1 MCSRIDIKELFDNN
15 CKLCFIFN
23 QIRARVWTK
32 KEFLFV
38 LKTLGGNEMKK
49 GQCQK
54 AFIYFLSVSFLL
66 MMSGFPGAIAQAKEI
81 GLPIGEM
88 VSRGEVKF
96 EVREKVWKN
105 VDLSHFP
112 IFQGVKMKTENGT
125 SLLALANH
133 CQIEVGPNSLL
144 TFDQNDR
151 LYLLQGSINF
161 RIPATAGME
170 FKVGNLLMSPSRS
183 LQASKS
189 PSAVLPKIEEAIG
202 SIVIHSNG
210 AVTVKSIKGS
220 LSILSQERVVLAAL
234 SPRDSVTIPSVTV
247 QSPSRVMVAQ
257 VGETAR
263 EVESKEK
270 KRLAAWYWVGGGLVA
285 AGVAAGIAIPLSRHH
300 GHHERIPIICP

>member
-1 MCSRIDIKELFDNN
+1 
-15 CKLCFIFN
+15 
-23 QIRARVWTK
+23 
-32 KEFLFV
+32 
-38 LKTLGGNEMKK
+38 MKK
-49 GQCQK
+49 GRYQK
-54 AFIYFLSVSFLL
+54 TFIYFLSVSFLL
-66 MMSGFPGAIAQAKEI
+66 MMNGFPGAIAQAKEI

-96 EVREKVWKN
+96 EVRDKVWKN

-133 CQIEVGPNSLL
+133 CQIEVGQNSLL

-151 LYLLQGSINF
+151 LHLLQGSINF

-189 PSAVLPKIEEAIG
+189 PSVALPKIEEAIG

-234 SPRDSVTIPSVTV
+234 SPRDSVTMPSVTV
-247 QSPSRVMVAQ
+247 KGPSRVMVAQ
-257 VGETAR
+257 AGETAK

-270 KRLAAWYWVGGGLVA
+270 KRSEAWYWVGGGLLV
-285 AGVAAGIAIPLSRHH
+285 AGVAAGIAIPLSLHH
-300 GHHERIPIICP
+300 EHHERIPIICP